1 VLAAGSTL
9 RFTMQAES
17 ERAAVQPPPP
27 WFVTRLSRLLEIS
40 GTPGCAVVV
49 LQRGRVVWEHYAG
62 LMNAADEAPVTRDTM
77 WPAASLGKPVFAA
90 AALTLVSEGKLDLDK
105 PLREYV
111 ADHAAADERTSKITA
126 RHVLSHTSGLPNWRT
141 RDQPLVSD
149 FEPGSRFSY
158 SGEGYYYLQTVI
170 ERITGLGIQQ
180 VVNRAVFEPLG
191 MKSSTYTWRDD
202 VPSRLVAGH
211 DRGVV
216 RPNNIREFSTKLL
229 AYAAAQGKS
238 LDTFTSAEA
247 RQAMAAIPEAPLA
260 LPVFMVPNVAG
271 SLITTP
277 RDYAAFLAAVLD
289 PSTTAL
295 KIAKPVREAMTTPQV
310 SLNSALGWG
319 LGWGLETHANTTA
332 TLWHWGDNGNWKNFV
347 LVEPRDRSAIV
358 AFTNST
364 HGMNVAQRLIAAA
377 TGEDHVA
384 FQWL

>member
-1 VLAAGSTL
+1 
-9 RFTMQAES
+9 
-17 ERAAVQPPPP
+17 
-27 WFVTRLSRLLEIS
+27 
-40 GTPGCAVVV
+40 
-49 LQRGRVVWEHYAG
+49 
-62 LMNAADEAPVTRDTM
+62 
-77 WPAASLGKPVFAA
+77 
-90 AALTLVSEGKLDLDK
+90 
-105 PLREYV
+105 
-111 ADHAAADERTSKITA
+111 
-126 RHVLSHTSGLPNWRT
+126 
-141 RDQPLVSD
+141 
-149 FEPGSRFSY
+149 
-158 SGEGYYYLQTVI
+158 
-170 ERITGLGIQQ
+170 
-180 VVNRAVFEPLG
+180 

-216 RPNNIREFSTKLL
+216 RPSNIREFSTKLL